1 MVENIKKYKMFA
13 ILGIMLMGIGSF
25 VSCLS
30 TVDLYR
36 NIGTGVP
43 LTLRPER
50 KFLLGVTY
58 PIIIFLQD

>member
-36 NIGTGVP
+36 NIGTGALVIG
-43 LTLRPER
+43 LVLSIIGFYKWRP
-50 KFLLGVTY
+50 
-58 PIIIFLQD
+58 